1 MMDRYPVSEERRER
15 FERLIRVIDMVAYA
29 TVFVG
34 GVYAMFATPATVV
47 DELRGAMWL
56 VSIWS
61 ALLILGG
68 GVGFIGRLS
77 RFWMVEVPATALAF
91 FGILIYFVVLGR
103 FAFTSVTAAVAA
115 ALILVAMC
123 VMVRRWAELQ
133 IFATDPAH
141 TDFRARMADAL
152 RRRTQNFPR
161 RTE

>member
-1 MMDRYPVSEERRER
+1 MDRRPVPDDRRER
-15 FERLIRVIDMVAYA
+15 FERLIRAIDVVAYA

-34 GVYAMFATPATVV
+34 GMYAMFATPATVV
-47 DELRGAMWL
+47 DELQGAMWL
-56 VSIWS
+56 VLVWS

-68 GVGFIGRLS
+68 GVGFVGRLS
-77 RFWMVEVPATALAF
+77 RFWMMEVPATVLAF

-133 IFATDPAH
+133 IFATDPDSH
-141 TDFRARMADAL
+141 DFKSRMAEAL

-161 RTE
+161 RNQ